1 MNRLIVKRL
10 LLAAGLAATAALAAC
25 SDPSSD
31 NDYEAVEIQTEEPA
45 APAAEDSAAPA
56 VAETTI
62 PTDVPPPVDTLP
74 PEQRTSE
81 QTVQPESDT
90 LFY

>member
-25 SDPSSD
+25 EEPRQD
-31 NDYEAVEIQTEEPA
+31 NDYEAVEIQTEEPT
-45 APAAEDSAAPA
+45 APAAEDSGAPVVAEAPA
-56 VAETTI
+56 AKEATTPVEAI
-62 PTDVPPPVDTLP
+62 PHD
-74 PEQRTSE
+74 ERTSE